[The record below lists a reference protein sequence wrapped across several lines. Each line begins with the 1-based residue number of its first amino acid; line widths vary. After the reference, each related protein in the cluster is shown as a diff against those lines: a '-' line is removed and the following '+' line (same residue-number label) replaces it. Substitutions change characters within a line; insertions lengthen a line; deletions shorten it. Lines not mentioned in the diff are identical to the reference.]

1 MKTEEA
7 WKPLLETV
15 MPHFQKE
22 PMRFVI
28 DLTSYAEHAQVI
40 YLGII
45 QHSRVLP
52 LVWKVMPGQEKW
64 DQGLWDA
71 IEELFK
77 RLEPYLEKADCTLI
91 GVSRV
96 WMLSN
101 GAIVSKI
108 WMALCVSHLWTAYVR
123 ILVSPRSSLA
133 NLCRFR
139 AGERARKKV
148 LWNSSLVARRS
159 N

>member
-91 GVSRV
+91 GVRLDAFQWCNCVKNMDGTMCFASVDSIRANTGQPKV
-96 WMLSN
+96 
-101 GAIVSKI
+101 VSCQPVPFPS
-108 WMALCVSHLWTAYVR
+108 W
-123 ILVSPRSSLA
+123 
-133 NLCRFR
+133 
-139 AGERARKKV
+139 
-148 LWNSSLVARRS
+148 
-159 N
+159 